1 MRPLIHRP
9 LLAIAVSALLC
20 PVGCAGDEPSTS
32 ASEGDSDSTGTDT
45 TAGNSDSETADTDT
59 DTATSTGTDTDAETT
74 GGVVYDGEPLPPG
87 EPGEWVWVDFPEA
100 TCRTGTPTGIGVRY
114 GTSDNLL
121 IYLQGGGACFN
132 TLTCLNNPGSYD
144 ISDFAGW
151 SGSWGGWGIFNQDR
165 PENPVGDWNVVYI
178 PYCSGDVF
186 AGEREGVT
194 IDEQPSAMD
203 FVGHRNV
210 GAFLQR
216 VVPTFAD
223 APEVLITGASAG
235 GFGGGFNFVRF
246 ADAFPQS
253 AISFVDDSAP
263 ILGDDY
269 VTPCLQQQWRD
280 LWGLTETLP
289 PGCDACTGADGGGL
303 TNIATYIAAAVPRA
317 NLGLISSTRDGT
329 ISIFYAFGVDD
340 CSGFGTMPGGV
351 FEAGLYEYRATQ
363 LGPSGWAS
371 YFIPSTEHVWTQNS
385 DFYDTEVGGV
395 LLTDWLQDLLDGV
408 IVEVEP

>member
-1 MRPLIHRP
+1 MPRPAHRSLLP
-9 LLAIAVSALLC
+9 LLASATIGAL
-20 PVGCAGDEPSTS
+20 GCAGDDTSTG
-32 ASEGDSDSTGTDT
+32 ASEGATSTATADT
-45 TAGNSDSETADTDT
+45 TAVSDSDATADTAD
-59 DTATSTGTDTDAETT
+59 ASTGDATGETT
-74 GGVVYDGEPLPPG
+74 GDGVVYDGAPLPAG
-87 EPGEWVWVDFPEA
+87 EPGEWIWVDFPDA
-100 TCRTGTPTGIGVRY
+100 SCRSGSPTGIGVRY
-114 GTSDNLL
+114 GASDNLL

-144 ISDFAGW
+144 SLDFADW
-151 SGSWGGWGIFNQDR
+151 SGSWGRWGIFNQDR
-165 PENPVGDWNVVYI
+165 PENPVADWSVVYI

-186 AGEREGVT
+186 AGDREGVT
-194 IDEQPSAMD
+194 IDEQPDTMD
-203 FVGHRNV
+203 FVGHRNI

-223 APEVLITGASAG
+223 APEVLVTGASAG
-235 GFGGGFNFVRF
+235 GFGGGFNFVRV
-246 ADAFPQS
+246 ADAFASS
-253 AISFVDDSAP
+253 AITFVDDSAP

-269 VTPCLQQQWRD
+269 VAPCLQQQWRD

-289 PGCDACTGADGGGL
+289 AGCDACTGPDGGGL
-303 TNIATYIAAAVPRA
+303 TNIATYIAEAVPRA

-329 ISIFYAFGVDD
+329 ISIFYAFGVDG

-363 LGPSGWAS
+363 LSPSGWAS

-395 LLTDWLQDLLDGV
+395 LLTDWLAELLAGEAA
-408 IVEVEP
+408 EVEP